1 MQKAKEEQAERM
13 ETEMAL
19 TNLQNRHQSL
29 EQQLLVGKTKEDEL
43 TAALKVYQDGDTV
56 PREKFE
62 EQGKE
67 LIDAK

>member
-1 MQKAKEEQAERM
+1 M
-13 ETEMAL
+13 
-19 TNLQNRHQSL
+19 
-29 EQQLLVGKTKEDEL
+29 GKTKEDEL